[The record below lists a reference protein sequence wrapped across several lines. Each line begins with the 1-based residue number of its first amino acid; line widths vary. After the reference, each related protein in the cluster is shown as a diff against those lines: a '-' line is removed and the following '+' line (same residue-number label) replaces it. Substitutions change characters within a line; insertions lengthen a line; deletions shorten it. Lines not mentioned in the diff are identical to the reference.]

1 LERLVEENDNIRAA
15 LAWSFESHQVELGLR
30 LAGALVRFWS
40 YRGLMTEGRRWL
52 ADALDATIGVPPG
65 VLARAYYAA
74 GFAALG
80 QGDYLQAKP
89 FFEESLQLARR
100 AEDVRL
106 EAQALQQIGWI
117 VMTRGAYEDS
127 HERRAREL
135 ATKALELARQIG
147 DKVVQSGALNILAE
161 VAGSEGD
168 EATERQLYE
177 ESLALRRELG
187 DRRLIAN
194 SVLTLGRAELTRGE
208 YERATPLLQEGF
220 TLAKELHDTW
230 SMSLALIYL
239 GRVALQSGGDAGEA
253 AWLFAEALAL
263 AKERGDKRVAAEC
276 LQGLAAV
283 LGLDGDSGQAARLF
297 GAGEGILEAIG
308 ATPSNSEVA
317 ISERYVPPVKEA
329 LGEERFA
336 AEWAAGHSTPPD
348 EAIDVA
354 LAAAGNSARSAA
366 PALLGN
372 SAGQS

>member
-1 LERLVEENDNIRAA
+1 
-15 LAWSFESHQVELGLR
+15 
-30 LAGALVRFWS
+30 
-40 YRGLMTEGRRWL
+40 
-52 ADALDATIGVPPG
+52 
-65 VLARAYYAA
+65 
-74 GFAALG
+74 
-80 QGDYLQAKP
+80 
-89 FFEESLQLARR
+89 
-100 AEDVRL
+100 
-106 EAQALQQIGWI
+106 
-117 VMTRGAYEDS
+117 MTRGAYEDN
-127 HERRAREL
+127 HENRASEL

-161 VAGSEGD
+161 VAGSAGD

-220 TLAKELHDTW
+220 ALAKELRDTW

-253 AWLFAEALAL
+253 SWLFAEALAL

-283 LGLDGDSGQAARLF
+283 LGLRGDGVQAARLF

-308 ATPSNSEVA
+308 ATPSSSEIA

-329 LGEERFA
+329 LGDERFD

-354 LAAAGNSARSAA
+354 LASCEPTSAGAA

-372 SAGQS
+372 STSTA